1 MAEATPTGSGGA
13 PVPAAPVDGMLRIRG
28 GVGGLSFQFE
38 ELLAG
43 AAALDGVAKEL
54 AAVEA
59 DADAVRRALFP
70 YQPDSYA
77 SGSNAIIAVGEGAQA
92 LGRVRAELER
102 LCREVRASHR
112 EYEFAEARNSLLLRI
127 GRTGAGY
134 GPLWGLF
141 GLPPMTLRDVVED
154 EVSQAPARLALLLG
168 VPAALAGAAG
178 AVIGADGVRGVVR
191 GLAAAPGLEFLQP
204 RPVRVDGW
212 ETRTEEVDV
221 SPAGLLLRAGAL
233 GRTSGDI
240 EVLRLGE
247 GSQRAWVVVIPGTQ
261 GGLPAGA
268 NPFDPAGVA
277 EGLGYDSAET
287 AQAVRRALAEAG
299 AAAGDQVA
307 AVGYSQGG
315 IHAMNLSQDKAFLAE
330 YGLRF
335 VLTAGSPVGGIE
347 PVPGVSSLHLEH
359 ADDWVPGTDGRP
371 NPDTKDRVTV
381 TLTNPIAVR
390 DWLEPGMGPGH
401 RMGLYADGAR
411 EVSASRDPSLQG
423 STAALAAVVGA
434 GGAATVTRFSL
445 RRDAMASP
453 RGVPMAP
460 GPRPGPAKAPM
471 EGPGGNPGDRAQQPA
486 A

>member
-1 MAEATPTGSGGA
+1 MAEATPAGSGGA
-13 PVPAAPVDGMLRIRG
+13 PVPAPPVDGMLRIRG

-43 AAALDGVAKEL
+43 AASLDRVAKEL
-54 AAVEA
+54 AAVETE
-59 DADAVRRALFP
+59 ADAVRRALFP
-70 YQPDSYA
+70 FQPDSYT
-77 SGSNAIIAVGEGAQA
+77 SGSNAIIAVGEGVQA

-112 EYEFAEARNSLLLRI
+112 EYEFAEARNILLLRI
-127 GRTGAGY
+127 GQTGVGY

-141 GLPPMTLRDVVED
+141 GLPPVTVRDIVED
-154 EVSQAPARLALLLG
+154 EVSLAPARLALLLG
-168 VPAALAGAAG
+168 VPAALAGAAA
-178 AVIGADGVRGVVR
+178 AVTGSDGVRGVVR
-191 GLAAAPGLEFLQP
+191 GLAAVPGLEFLQP
-204 RPVRVDGW
+204 RPVRVDASA
-212 ETRTEEVDV
+212 TRNEDVDV
-221 SPAGLLLRAGAL
+221 SPAGLLLRAEAL
-233 GRTSGDI
+233 GGTSGNI
-240 EVLRLGE
+240 EVLQLGE

-261 GGLPAGA
+261 GELPAGA
-268 NPFDPAGVA
+268 NPFDASGIA

-287 AQAVRRALAEAG
+287 AAAIRQALAEAG

-315 IHAMNLSQDKAFLAE
+315 IHAMNLGQDRAFLAE
-330 YGLRF
+330 YELRF

-347 PVPGVSSLHLEH
+347 PVPGVGSLHLEH

-371 NPDTKDRVTV
+371 NPDTRDRVTV

-390 DWLEPGMGPGH
+390 DWLEPGIGPGH
-401 RMGLYADGAR
+401 QMGRYADGAR
-411 EVSASRDPSLQG
+411 AVSASRDPSLQG

-434 GGAATVTRFSL
+434 GGAATVTRFAL

-453 RGVPMAP
+453 RGALMAP
-460 GPRPGPAKAPM
+460 GPRQGPAP
-471 EGPGGNPGDRAQQPA
+471 GPGGKPADRTQQPA